1 MILANL
7 VVGFSAML
15 MCLIVQAAVAF
26 WSVRYYVRQSS
37 NATEPRKFVVSIRP
51 LLISMLAM
59 MAGNFIQITL
69 WAILFLLLGELDEL
83 YEAIYHSAVNF
94 ASLGYGDFVMSKNRK
109 LLGPLEA
116 VNGVVML
123 GMTSAALMVILQQVI
138 KDQRDEIIASAR
150 QSIGRDGAFPAKP
163 ASVLQRL
170 CQDARQTDRNEQFR
184 RCSKVYPTL

>member
-1 MILANL
+1 MILLNL
-7 VVGFSAML
+7 TVGVSVML
-15 MCLIVQAAVAF
+15 ACIIVQAGVAF

-37 NATEPRKFVVSIRP
+37 SAAVQHKLFGGIRP

-59 MAGNFIQITL
+59 MAGNFIQIVI
-69 WAILFLLLGELDEL
+69 WGVLFLLLGELDEL

-138 KDQRDEIIASAR
+138 RDQRHEMITAR
-150 QSIGRDGAFPAKP
+150 QSVAPDSDASRPLDKPDP
-163 ASVLQRL
+163 ASEAVR
-170 CQDARQTDRNEQFR
+170 AR
-184 RCSKVYPTL
+184 

>member
-7 VVGFSAML
+7 MVGFFVML
-15 MCLIVQAAVAF
+15 VCLIVQAVVAF

-37 NATEPRKFVVSIRP
+37 SAAAPHKLFVGIRR
-51 LLISMLAM
+51 LLVSMLAM
-59 MAGNFIQITL
+59 MIGNFIQITL

-116 VNGVVML
+116 VNGVIML

-138 KDQRDEIIASAR
+138 RDQRDEIIASR
-150 QSIGRDGAFPAKP
+150 TRGYRSRW
-163 ASVLQRL
+163 
-170 CQDARQTDRNEQFR
+170 
-184 RCSKVYPTL
+184 

>member
-7 VVGFSAML
+7 LVGISTML
-15 MCLIVQAAVAF
+15 VCLIVQAAVSF

-37 NATEPRKFVVSIRP
+37 SAAAPRTFIASIRP

-59 MAGNFIQITL
+59 IAGNFVQIAL
-69 WAILFLLLGELDEL
+69 WGILFLLLGELDEL

-94 ASLGYGDFVMSKNRK
+94 ASLGYGDFVMSKTRK

-123 GMTSAALMVILQQVI
+123 GMTSAALVVILQQVI
-138 KDQRDEIIASAR
+138 KDQRDEIVDPARREYRSRWCFPLAIA
-150 QSIGRDGAFPAKP
+150 RDWVIPRPRNIAT
-163 ASVLQRL
+163 SRHLDM
-170 CQDARQTDRNEQFR
+170 DAELINLR
-184 RCSKVYPTL
+184 YL

>member
-7 VVGFSAML
+7 MVGFFVML
-15 MCLIVQAAVAF
+15 VCLTVQAAVAF
-26 WSVRYYVRQSS
+26 WSVRYYIRQSS
-37 NATEPRKFVVSIRP
+37 NSPAPHKFFVGIRP

-59 MAGNFIQITL
+59 IAGNFIQITL
-69 WAILFLLLGELDEL
+69 WAILFLLLGELNEL

-116 VNGVVML
+116 VNGVIML

-150 QSIGRDGAFPAKP
+150 RDVGRDDG
-163 ASVLQRL
+163 SR
-170 CQDARQTDRNEQFR
+170 
-184 RCSKVYPTL
+184 

>member
-7 VVGFSAML
+7 LVGISTML
-15 MCLIVQAAVAF
+15 VCLIVQAAVSF

-37 NATEPRKFVVSIRP
+37 SAAAPRKFIASIRP

-59 MAGNFIQITL
+59 IAGNFVQIAL
-69 WAILFLLLGELDEL
+69 WGILFLLLGELDEL

-94 ASLGYGDFVMSKNRK
+94 ASLGYGDFVMSKTRK

-123 GMTSAALMVILQQVI
+123 GMTSAALVVILQQVI
-138 KDQRDEIIASAR
+138 KDQREEIIDPAR
-150 QSIGRDGAFPAKP
+150 QINGRDGG
-163 ASVLQRL
+163 SR
-170 CQDARQTDRNEQFR
+170 
-184 RCSKVYPTL
+184 

>member
-7 VVGFSAML
+7 VVGISVML
-15 MCLIVQAAVAF
+15 VCLVVQVAVSF
-26 WSVRYYVRQSS
+26 WSVRYYIRQSS
-37 NATEPRKFVVSIRP
+37 NAAAPHSFFVGIRP
-51 LLISMLAM
+51 LLIAMLAM
-59 MAGNFIQITL
+59 MVGNVIQITL
-69 WAILFLLLGELDEL
+69 WGILFLMLGELDEL

-150 QSIGRDGAFPAKP
+150 WDVGRDDG
-163 ASVLQRL
+163 SR
-170 CQDARQTDRNEQFR
+170 
-184 RCSKVYPTL
+184 

>member
-7 VVGFSAML
+7 MVGFSAML
-15 MCLIVQAAVAF
+15 VCLIVQAAVAF

-37 NATEPRKFVVSIRP
+37 NAAAPPRFLRIRP

-59 MAGNFIQITL
+59 MAGNFIQITV

-116 VNGVVML
+116 VNGVIML

-150 QSIGRDGAFPAKP
+150 RSIGRDGD
-163 ASVLQRL
+163 SR
-170 CQDARQTDRNEQFR
+170 
-184 RCSKVYPTL
+184 

>member
-7 VVGFSAML
+7 LVGFSLML
-15 MCLIVQAAVAF
+15 VCLVVQVVVVF

-37 NATEPRKFVVSIRP
+37 NAAAPRKIIVGIRP

-59 MAGNFIQITL
+59 TVGNFIQITL
-69 WAILFLLLGELDEL
+69 WGILFLLLGELNDL

-116 VNGVVML
+116 VNGVIML

-150 QSIGRDGAFPAKP
+150 RSVARDGD
-163 ASVLQRL
+163 SG
-170 CQDARQTDRNEQFR
+170 
-184 RCSKVYPTL
+184 

>member
-7 VVGFSAML
+7 LVGISTML
-15 MCLIVQAAVAF
+15 VCLIVQAAVSF

-37 NATEPRKFVVSIRP
+37 SAAAPRTFIASIRP

-59 MAGNFIQITL
+59 IAGNFVQIAL
-69 WAILFLLLGELDEL
+69 WGILFLLLGELDEL

-94 ASLGYGDFVMSKNRK
+94 ASLGRYGDFVMSKTRK

-123 GMTSAALMVILQQVI
+123 GMTSAALVVILQQVI
-138 KDQRDEIIASAR
+138 KDQRDEIVDPAR
-150 QSIGRDGAFPAKP
+150 RSIDRDGV
-163 ASVLQRL
+163 SR
-170 CQDARQTDRNEQFR
+170 
-184 RCSKVYPTL
+184 

>member
-7 VVGFSAML
+7 LVGFSAML

-37 NATEPRKFVVSIRP
+37 SNATAPRKFVVGIRP

-69 WAILFLLLGELDEL
+69 WAILFLLLGELNEL

-116 VNGVVML
+116 VNGVIML

-150 QSIGRDGAFPAKP
+150 QSIGRDGD
-163 ASVLQRL
+163 SR
-170 CQDARQTDRNEQFR
+170 
-184 RCSKVYPTL
+184 